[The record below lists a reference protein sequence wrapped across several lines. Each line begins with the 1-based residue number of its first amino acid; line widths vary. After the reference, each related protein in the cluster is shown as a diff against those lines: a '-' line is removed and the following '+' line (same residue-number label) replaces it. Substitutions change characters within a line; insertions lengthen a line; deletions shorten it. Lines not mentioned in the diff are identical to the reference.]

1 MEKIEVNTIEE
12 LKKARKDKA
21 DEIVVTGNLIGIV
34 KKETM
39 MKKIFYWIIIIF
51 LLLGFNFG
59 ISSRIIDFYS
69 VFQLRAIGLTRTV
82 SIIMVLFID
91 LLIVI
96 FGLMKSKICRY
107 NLSYIDKLYKEKENI
122 SLIKVWYF

>member
-12 LKKARKDKA
+12 LKNARKNKV
-21 DEIVVTGNLIGIV
+21 DEIVVTSDLIDMV
-34 KKETM
+34 KKESV
-39 MKKIFYWIIIIF
+39 MKKLFYWIIIIF

-59 ISSRIIDFYS
+59 ISSKIIDFYS
-69 VFQLRAIGLTRTV
+69 IFQLKSIGLTRTV
-82 SIIMVLFID
+82 SILMVLFID

-96 FGLMKSKICRY
+96 FGLMKSKISRY

>member
-12 LKKARKDKA
+12 LNKARKDKVE
-21 DEIVVTGNLIGIV
+21 EIVVKGELIEII

-39 MKKIFYWIIIIF
+39 MKKLFYWIIIIF

-59 ISSRIIDFYS
+59 ISSKIIDFYS
-69 VFQLRAIGLTRTV
+69 IFQLKAMGLTRSF
-82 SIIMVLFID
+82 SIAVLIFID

-96 FGLMKSKICRY
+96 FGLMRSKICRY
-107 NLSYIDKLYKEKENI
+107 NLSYIDKLYKEKNNI